1 MSTLSRSVLAIAAV
15 ASLALASASFAAP
28 TPRGHGGPGA
38 HAPHS
43 SHHSS
48 GHRAPQHRSAPPPR
62 RDDHHHH
69 SRHSTRNAVA
79 AGVAAGAILFGLAEL
94 ARSSNSS
101 SNYTYQQDPAT
112 LYQSQG
118 SQVVRYVYWCD
129 EPRGYYPEV
138 RSCPTGWRQVP
149 AQ

>member
-1 MSTLSRSVLAIAAV
+1 
-15 ASLALASASFAAP
+15 
-28 TPRGHGGPGA
+28 
-38 HAPHS
+38 
-43 SHHSS
+43 
-48 GHRAPQHRSAPPPR
+48 
-62 RDDHHHH
+62 
-69 SRHSTRNAVA
+69 
-79 AGVAAGAILFGLAEL
+79 VAAGAILFGLAEL

-129 EPRGYYPEV
+129 EPRGYYPDV

>member
-28 TPRGHGGPGA
+28 PPRGHGGPAA

-43 SHHSS
+43 S
-48 GHRAPQHRSAPPPR
+48 HRAPQHRSAPPPR

-129 EPRGYYPEV
+129 EPRGYYPDV